1 MPMMGGGGSSDDM
14 YTMVDAAGDNERYQS
29 KVNELL
35 QHKQHAERTLHQAA
49 ENNRR
54 AEENK
59 KLAQGMLAEAQQ
71 QVLVAQRM
79 KEEADKTAKAAVEH
93 ERAVNAKAAEL
104 QSEYEARHKNLHG
117 DLHKAFAG
125 READVTAREN
135 KLLADLQEYEAKKA
149 ALDKE
154 KSDHD
159 ALKRREAAA
168 MTQAG
173 QDLRN
178 KNEKLDS
185 QLREAAN
192 MKAKLQEKLDKL
204 KEIAVS

>member
-1 MPMMGGGGSSDDM
+1 MPMMGGGGGSDDM

-35 QHKQHAERTLHQAA
+35 QHKQHAERTLQQAA

-93 ERAVNAKAAEL
+93 ERAVNARAAEL